1 MKKVILTGAMAV
13 LLSLNVSASELK
25 PIMKEMKM
33 TFKEAASAQ
42 SIEAM
47 QAPVAKLETLIAQ
60 AKAGSYP
67 PEKAETFMEGFDKLA
82 VTVEEID
89 AALSEGDLDKAQQGL
104 RQIDALREEYHDKRN
119 PSIWQRLFG

>member
-1 MKKVILTGAMAV
+1 MKKVILTGAVAV
-13 LLSLNVSASELK
+13 LLSLNVSASELE

-47 QAPVAKLETLIAQ
+47 QAPVAKLETLVAK

-67 PEKAETFMEGFDKLA
+67 PEKADIFMEGFDKLA

>member
-13 LLSLNVSASELK
+13 LLTLNVSASELK

>member
-13 LLSLNVSASELK
+13 LLSLSVSASELK

-47 QAPVAKLETLIAQ
+47 QAPVAKLETLVAQ

-67 PEKAETFMEGFDKLA
+67 PEKADTFMEGFDKLA
-82 VTVEEID
+82 VTLDEIET
-89 AALSEGDLDKAQQGL
+89 ALSQGDLDQAKQGM

>member
-13 LLSLNVSASELK
+13 LLSLSVSASELK
-25 PIMKEMKM
+25 SIMKEMKM

-47 QAPVAKLETLIAQ
+47 QAPVAKLETLVAQ

-67 PEKAETFMEGFDKLA
+67 PEKADTFMEGFDKLA
-82 VTVEEID
+82 VTLDEIET
-89 AALSEGDLDKAQQGL
+89 ALSQGDLDQAKQGM

>member
-1 MKKVILTGAMAV
+1 MKKVILTVAMAV
-13 LLSLNVSASELK
+13 LLSLSVSASELK

-47 QAPVAKLETLIAQ
+47 QTPVAKLETLVAQ

-67 PEKAETFMEGFDKLA
+67 PEKADTFMEGFDKLA
-82 VTVEEID
+82 VTLDEIET
-89 AALSEGDLDKAQQGL
+89 ALSQGDLDQAKQGM

>member
-1 MKKVILTGAMAV
+1 MKKVILTGAVAV

-33 TFKEAASAQ
+33 TFKEAARAQ

-47 QAPVAKLETLIAQ
+47 QAPVAKLETLVAQ

-67 PEKAETFMEGFDKLA
+67 PEKADTFMEGFDKLA
-82 VTVEEID
+82 VTLDEIET
-89 AALSEGDLDKAQQGL
+89 ALSEGDLDQAKQGM

>member
-1 MKKVILTGAMAV
+1 MKKVILAGAVAV

>member
-1 MKKVILTGAMAV
+1 MKKIILMGAVAV

-33 TFKEAASAQ
+33 IFKEAASAQ

-82 VTVEEID
+82 VTVEGID
-89 AALSEGDLDKAQQGL
+89 AALSEGDLDKAQQGM